1 VALMPL
7 YELDGHR
14 VAVPDNGRFWVAD
27 TAVLVGRVVIGEDA
41 SVWFGT
47 VARGDNEPIVIGARA
62 NVQDGCVLH
71 TDPGFPLT
79 IGPEATIGHRVV
91 LHGCTIGRGSLVG
104 MGAIVLNG
112 ARIGDECLVGAGA
125 LIPEGKEIP
134 PRSVVVGFP
143 GRVVREVTER
153 DLAVMRGGV
162 LTYIE
167 RWQTYA
173 GGCRRQ

>member
-1 VALMPL
+1 MPL
-7 YELDGHR
+7 YELDGDR
-14 VAVPDNGRFWVAD
+14 VAVPDSGRFWVAE

-104 MGAIVLNG
+104 MGAVVLNG
-112 ARIGDECLVGAGA
+112 AKIGDECLVGAGA
-125 LIPEGKEIP
+125 LVPEGKEIP

-143 GRVVREVTER
+143 GKVVREVTER

-167 RWQTYA
+167 RWQAYA
-173 GGCRRQ
+173 RGCRPQ

>member
-1 VALMPL
+1 MPL

-14 VAVPDNGRFWVAD
+14 VAVPDSGRFWVAE
-27 TAVLVGRVVIGEDA
+27 TAILAGRVVIGEDA

-71 TDPGFPLT
+71 TDPGVPLT

-173 GGCRRQ
+173 RGCRRQ